1 MSFDFDATLQQ
12 YAEVLVRVGAN
23 VQPGKKI
30 VLNVPVTTDPIIRRL
45 VHAFIASAYD
55 AGASH
60 VITDWADQYETRLRL
75 EHAADDTLEVVD
87 TWAAQRLEDIVRDGG
102 SLLALRAVDPDL
114 LEGQDPDKVATL
126 RAAGAK
132 ARKPTRK
139 LWNQGIGTWSLAAGS
154 IQPWADKVLPD
165 VPQEERVVKL
175 WELIFRASRILVD
188 DPVAEWQRHSQALM
202 KRAQYLTQKQ
212 YHALHYTAP
221 GTDLTVGLADN
232 HVWLGGG
239 DTTQDGRHYMPNIP
253 TEEVFTMPHRLRVNG
268 TVTSTKPLIYS
279 STMIDDFSLTFQE
292 GKVVD
297 LKAGKG
303 EATLRKM
310 IETDEGAARLG
321 EVALVPNSS
330 PISQM
335 NVLFYNTLFDENASC
350 HLALGAAY
358 HNTMKDG
365 PFMSEEDYEAAG
377 GNSSLVHTD
386 FMMGSAEMNIDGIRA
401 DGSRE
406 PVMRQGEWAFDA

>member
-1 MSFDFDATLQQ
+1 MSFDFEATLQK
-12 YAEVLVRVGAN
+12 YADVLVRVGAN
-23 VQPGKKI
+23 VEPGKKI
-30 VLNVPVTTDPIIRRL
+30 VLNVPVTTEPIIRKL
-45 VHAFIASAYD
+45 VHYFIASAYD
-55 AGASH
+55 AGASQ
-60 VITDWADQYETRLRL
+60 VITDWADEYETKIRL
-75 EHAADDTLEVVD
+75 EHAADGTLEEVD

-114 LEGQDPDKVATL
+114 LEGQDADKVATL

-154 IQPWADKVLPD
+154 IQAWANKVLPD
-165 VPQEERVVKL
+165 VPESERVVKL
-175 WELIFRASRILVD
+175 WELIFRASRIMVD
-188 DPVAEWQRHSQALM
+188 DPVAEWKRHSNALVA
-202 KRAQYLTQKQ
+202 RAEYLTAKQ
-212 YHALHYTAP
+212 YQSLHYSAP

-232 HVWLGGG
+232 HIWLGGG
-239 DTTQDGRHYMPNIP
+239 DKTQDGRLYMPNIP
-253 TEEVFTMPHRLRVNG
+253 TEEVFTMPHRARVEG
-268 TVTSTKPLIYS
+268 TVTATKPLIYS
-279 STMIDDFSLTFQE
+279 STMIDDFSITFKD

-310 IETDEGAARLG
+310 LETDEGASRLG

-335 NVLFYNTLFDENASC
+335 NVLFYTTLFDENASC

-358 HNTMKDG
+358 HNTMKNG

-386 FMMGSAEMNIDGIRA
+386 FMMGSGEMNIDGIKA
-401 DGSRE
+401 DGSQE
-406 PVMRQGEWAFDA
+406 PVMRNGEWVFDL